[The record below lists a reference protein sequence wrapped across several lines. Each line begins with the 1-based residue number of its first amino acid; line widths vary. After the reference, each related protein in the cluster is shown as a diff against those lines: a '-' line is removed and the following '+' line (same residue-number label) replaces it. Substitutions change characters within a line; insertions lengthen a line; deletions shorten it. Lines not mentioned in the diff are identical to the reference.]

1 MIKPFYPLTDIYRMQ
16 IPKKI
21 PLEHVEKCAN
31 VWLEDVRKI
40 NEIIDYLEYQK
51 SYQYCEANKDTF
63 NKELAIKLLE
73 SIVSNSTPRLDND
86 WYNLMKDSY
95 EQLLNMLQ
103 KSYQSSNSYIWK
115 NVKAFKCHKNWRE
128 LWALD
133 DYPLWVDLVE
143 EIVSENKL
151 WFYFRSWDI
160 ICQFYSDVEEIIQ
173 SEDKPIANEHDFW
186 EAIMLLKDVRQ
197 YATDMTSHADSYEA
211 QSAYKK
217 YKKLLSI
224 LENKIFTI

>member
-1 MIKPFYPLTDIYRMQ
+1 MQQHKFNIGDIVWVKYNITEYGDSIRTRIISDILVTNNWQGDISYFFLWTDKPSPIYENE
-16 IPKKI
+16 I
-21 PLEHVEKCAN
+21 
-31 VWLEDVRKI
+31 VWL
-40 NEIIDYLEYQK
+40 YQK
-51 SYQYCEANKDTF
+51 SSPSSDT
-63 NKELAIKLLE
+63 
-73 SIVSNSTPRLDND
+73 
-86 WYNLMKDSY
+86 
-95 EQLLNMLQ
+95 
-103 KSYQSSNSYIWK
+103 YIWK

-133 DYPLWVDLVE
+133 DYPLWVYLVE

-160 ICQFYSDVEEIIQ
+160 ICQFYSDAEEIIK
-173 SEDKPIANEHDFW
+173 SEDKPVENEQGFW